1 MKRNLKTKKTN
12 TPRRR
17 TDLKV
22 ACVASVSA
30 RVRRE
35 SWDLGKFPF
44 FFALAPTFAFTRLET
59 LATQAYLNIEEMAT
73 AESGLKTPRTNK
85 NYFNDHQ

>member
-17 TDLKV
+17 TDLRI

-35 SWDLGKFPF
+35 SWEISIF
-44 FFALAPTFAFTRLET
+44 FCSRSNFRAITRLET

-73 AESGLKTPRTNK
+73 AESGLKTPRINK

>member
-1 MKRNLKTKKTN
+1 MKRNFKTKKMN

-17 TDLKV
+17 TDLKI

-35 SWDLGKFPF
+35 SWDLGKFR
-44 FFALAPTFAFTRLET
+44 AITRLET

-73 AESGLKTPRTNK
+73 AESGLKTPRINK